1 MSGVTSALF
10 PGLWL
15 SIWQYGVL
23 LFIWF
28 GFIEPT
34 RIFLAPRDLNA
45 AALGYVAI
53 GILMGAATAFILLV
67 DSMLYMSTLP
77 SSWLRRGMFVL
88 ATSIG
93 GGILLM
99 IVYIIGFAYGSDSAR
114 NSTIRWSWIIVY
126 AITIFILLFAHLYAI
141 WRFRTALAQ

>member
-141 WRFRTALAQ
+141 WRFRTAPAQ

>member
-34 RIFLAPRDLNA
+34 RIFLEPRDLNA

-53 GILMGAATAFILLV
+53 GILMGTATAFILFV
-67 DSMLYMSTLP
+67 DSMLYVATLP
-77 SSWLRRGMFVL
+77 SSWLKRGMIVL

-99 IVYIIGFAYGSDSAR
+99 IVYFMGFAYGSDSTRA
-114 NSTIRWSWIIVY
+114 STVRWSWI
-126 AITIFILLFAHLYAI
+126 AIYGIAISLLLFAHLYAI
-141 WRFRTALAQ
+141 WRFRTAPV